1 MTGSGQRQ
9 NIVDAPLPRGAISQ
23 GNLDELDEGELDVG
37 LLNLD
42 GEMEPLALLLLEQGN
57 HVLAG
62 GSQGL

>member
-23 GNLDELDEGELDVG
+23 GNLDELDEGELDVD
-37 LLNLD
+37 LPNLD
-42 GEMEPLALLLLEQGN
+42 GKVEPLALLLLEQGN

-62 GSQGL
+62 GSEGL